1 MGEPANA
8 EERQAP
14 RGEGRSDAGEDI
26 GARRSCPYVESSLQ
40 KSVGGNGP
48 KKRGSQ
54 RFKGETRE
62 RGSSPRMTILAR
74 KHTRIARPCAHQ
86 RKPRGAASVTGEAG
100 GDTKPEAGSV
110 TLQRHESGAEPRSVT
125 CKGHAESRITCREKA
140 PRIAKAPHA
149 SRRAEW
155 KRSWQSSPHALGEK
169 SRIGRARSEECD
181 RGVRVG
187 RSGSRSQTG

>member
-1 MGEPANA
+1 MRESFSRLRRPRKVLGPFWLAADTHLFGAGHSANA

-48 KKRGSQ
+48 EKRGSQ
-54 RFKGETRE
+54 RFKGEARE

-74 KHTRIARPCAHQ
+74 KHTRIARPCTHQ

-100 GDTKPEAGSV
+100 GDTKPESGSV
-110 TLQRHESGAEPRSVT
+110 TLQTSRVWSGFS
-125 CKGHAESRITCREKA
+125 
-140 PRIAKAPHA
+140 
-149 SRRAEW
+149 
-155 KRSWQSSPHALGEK
+155 
-169 SRIGRARSEECD
+169 IGD
-181 RGVRVG
+181 L
-187 RSGSRSQTG
+187 